1 MEFFVFVNFVLLI
14 VLLAHVGKINGR
26 IRSMLTETEII
37 KGLLRIQS
45 ANKTSSVKVPK
56 AAPVAAAAEQP
67 VAESSVAPAV
77 AEAESKEEA
86 IKYHEIIATQ
96 SVAKKEV
103 ASSVEVTPPPLPEK
117 KESTSEKVAKYT
129 KALASTVDTTP
140 VAPKPVTPPKEKR
153 SIEEQLPSWAG
164 RMWNWF
170 LVGKEYRPVGMPIEF
185 AVASIWMLRVAVVAL
200 VMGMGFFLNMSSD
213 QPFLGGE
220 YGRISL
226 AFLIG
231 TTMLGS
237 GLFLLGKKFNLNGEG
252 LVGGGLLILYFC
264 CYAAGP
270 RYDIIDPIWAF
281 ALMGIIT
288 VASGVIS
295 VKVNSLMIAVIG
307 LIGGYASPHML
318 PTGVEQLPLF
328 YSYIIL
334 LSIGVWLVV
343 RVRPWQILLYS
354 SFICS
359 YALILSSLSG
369 TTPEMFGMVMG
380 FVTVIFAI
388 YATMVYVHNIHN
400 EKDATVAELLHVV
413 LNALVYAG
421 IGYWLI
427 ERAFPKE
434 AAAVLSISLAAFYIA
449 QVWTFLQMKI
459 NQRMLLMV
467 LLALA
472 AGFVVW
478 TLPLLLK
485 NGSLTIG
492 FAILAFMFLWLGQKL
507 NSKFLKALSYGL
519 YFFTFFRMIGFD
531 LDRSYG
537 HGLQGTADG
546 FMAYFK
552 VAIGRLMT
560 FGVPAAS
567 TLAASRL
574 LRNPCDSVEI
584 TVDEYVA
591 VEADE
596 HPVLGDLFQWAVA
609 LLIFIFMLLE
619 FNDFLSDSRMVSRP
633 VLTLIWCSMAAYCLF
648 RFIQGEVVRWWI
660 GGVTLFFVIGSV
672 LKLLVYDANQC
683 GLDGVLY
690 SAPYTM
696 WECFS
701 RFTDFSFVI
710 GLLFLGAW
718 VLRSKRPEVSLSPF
732 FGYGGLA
739 LLLLY
744 QTLEIRSLL
753 DWKLVDFVEG
763 GTSVL
768 WALNAIIYIIIG
780 MIKSRRGLRFIGLGM
795 FVVVVLKVF
804 VVDLQDM
811 PLSYRVVALVV
822 VGVLMMIGSF
832 IYVFSSG
839 KFTIAEPEETDE
851 IAEK

>member
-1 MEFFVFVNFVLLI
+1 MEFLVFVNFVLLV
-14 VLLAHVGKINGR
+14 VLLAHIGKINSR
-26 IRSMLTETEII
+26 IRTILKETEVL
-37 KGLLRIQS
+37 KGLLRVGAFRKPVS
-45 ANKTSSVKVPK
+45 DTKPVAVEPSTSSPS
-56 AAPVAAAAEQP
+56 A
-67 VAESSVAPAV
+67 
-77 AEAESKEEA
+77 
-86 IKYHEIIATQ
+86 KYHEVIATK
-96 SVAKKEV
+96 SAAKTEV
-103 ASSVEVTPPPLPEK
+103 ETFGETAPPPLPEK
-117 KESTSEKVAKYT
+117 MESTSEKVAKYT
-129 KALASTVDTTP
+129 KSLAATVDTAPVTPKP
-140 VAPKPVTPPKEKR
+140 VAPIKEKKT
-153 SIEEQLPSWAG
+153 IEEQLPSWAA

-220 YGRISL
+220 YGRITL
-226 AFLIG
+226 AFLVG
-231 TTMLGS
+231 STMLGS

-270 RYDIIDPIWAF
+270 RYGIIDSAWAF
-281 ALMGIIT
+281 ALMGLIT

-307 LIGGYASPHML
+307 LVGGYASPHML

-334 LSIGVWLVV
+334 LSVGVWLVV

-359 YALILSSLSG
+359 YALILNSLSD

-400 EKDATVAELLHVV
+400 EKDATVPELLHVV
-413 LNALVYAG
+413 INALVYAA

-478 TLPLLLK
+478 TLPLLLR

-507 NSKFLKALSYGL
+507 NSRFLKALSYGL
-519 YFFTFFRMIGFD
+519 YFFTFFRMIAFD

-552 VAIGRLMT
+552 VAIGRFMT
-560 FGVPAAS
+560 FGIPAAS
-567 TLAASRL
+567 TLAANYL
-574 LRNPCDSVEI
+574 LRKPCDGSAI
-584 TVDEYVA
+584 TVDGDVA
-591 VEADE
+591 IKADGGS
-596 HPVLGDLFQWAVA
+596 VLSAVFQWAVA
-609 LLIFIFMLLE
+609 LLVFIFMLLE
-619 FNDFLSDSRMVSRP
+619 FNDFLSDSGMWNRP
-633 VLTLIWCSMAAYCLF
+633 VLTLVWCLMAGYCLF
-648 RFIQGEVVRWWI
+648 RFIQGEFARLWM
-660 GGVTLFFVIGSV
+660 GGVVLFFVIGSV
-672 LKLLVYDANQC
+672 LKLLVYDARQY
-683 GLDGVLY
+683 GLDGILY
-690 SAPYTM
+690 SDPYTM

-718 VLRSKRPEVSLSPF
+718 VLRRKRPEMSLAPF

-744 QTLEIRSLL
+744 QTLELRSLL
-753 DWKLVDFVEG
+753 DWKLIDFVEG

-768 WALNAIIYIIIG
+768 WALNAIIYIIVG
-780 MIKSRRGLRFIGLGM
+780 MIKNQRGLRFVGLGM

-804 VVDLQDM
+804 IVDLQDM

-839 KFTIAEPEETDE
+839 KFSITSGDEEDE
-851 IAEK
+851 TKKNVIEE